1 VSTGTVRFEGQDVPH
16 DATVVERVNVAWPD
30 FAPLAE
36 LPDLRELR
44 LTHTN
49 PHRSPGSLPVDLG
62 PLAGVAGLEVLV
74 LRHYP
79 IRDLDPL
86 RHLGRLRVLDLS
98 FAPLTDLG
106 PLAGLGSLRD
116 LGLRATRAASLAPLA
131 GLTGLERLDVGHT
144 PVSDVTPLH
153 GLRALR
159 EVELDGTAVRHEA
172 LAALAAA
179 LPDATI
185 TPP

>member
-1 VSTGTVRFEGQDVPH
+1 VSVGPVRFEGQDVPR

-36 LPDLRELR
+36 LRDLQVLR

-49 PHRSPGSLPVDLG
+49 PHRSPGGLPVDLQ
-62 PLAGVAGLEVLV
+62 PLAAVDGLEVLV

-79 IRDLDPL
+79 IRDLGPL
-86 RHLGRLRVLDLS
+86 RNLRRLQVLDLS
-98 FAPLTDLG
+98 FAPVADLA

-116 LGLRATRAASLAPLA
+116 LGLRATRVVSLEPLE
-131 GLTGLERLDVGHT
+131 GLARLERLDVGHT
-144 PVSDVTPLH
+144 PVADVRPLH
-153 GLRALR
+153 GLPALH
-159 EVELDGTAVRHEA
+159 EVELDGTAVPPDA
-172 LAALAAA
+172 YAALLAAR
-179 LPDATI
+179 PATAI